1 MLVLM
6 SADLMLTDLI
16 MASSGAALSAGSSKS
31 AAEPV
36 AAAAAAAPAIVPLP
50 ISLVTMAR
58 QARKIVATLPT
69 SARVAVLGAQGSG
82 RSSLINLLSSAT
94 NPAPNDPRQIRPT
107 QDKACRRVKAR

>member
-1 MLVLM
+1 
-6 SADLMLTDLI
+6 
-16 MASSGAALSAGSSKS
+16 MASSGSALSAGSSKT

-36 AAAAAAAPAIVPLP
+36 AAAAAGAAPAIAPLP

-58 QARKIVATLPT
+58 QARTIVATLST